1 MLDAN
6 GHQAE
11 GQCRSYQTYA
21 GLPFLRGLRS
31 ADGCQQASHS
41 SVCKLG
47 LNDATAAVP
56 DRALAREIWVGSFHQ
71 QALFELHDPISDV
84 ENFVVMGHHHDCGLV
99 FTGQGSEQIHYI
111 ATGFLVESGGG
122 FVGEQQLG

>member
-11 GQCRSYQTYA
+11 GQCRSDQTHA

-84 ENFVVMGHHHDCGLV
+84 ENFVVMGHHHDGCLV
-99 FTGQGSEQIHYI
+99 VMGQGSKQIHHI
-111 ATGFLVESGGG
+111 APGFLV
-122 FVGEQQLG
+122 